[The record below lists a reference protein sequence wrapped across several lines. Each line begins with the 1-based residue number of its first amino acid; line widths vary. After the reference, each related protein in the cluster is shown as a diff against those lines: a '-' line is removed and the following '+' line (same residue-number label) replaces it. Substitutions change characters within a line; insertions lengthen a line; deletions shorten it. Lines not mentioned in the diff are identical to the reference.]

1 MVLPAFFLRS
11 QGLRKLYGQLFA
23 PLLSQLGLTQLE
35 MDILLFLA
43 NNPGKDTARD
53 IVELRH
59 LAKSHVSAGVE
70 SLVERGLLERYY
82 QPGNRKVIH
91 LRLLPAAEEMV
102 EAGREVQRRYAG
114 ILFRDFTPEERRQ
127 LYALLERIA
136 GNVDAALADP
146 PAQIFVTITSLIG
159 ASSSLFSAGPENT
172 GWQAQT

>member
-70 SLVERGLLERYY
+70 SLAERGLLERYY

-146 PAQIFVTITSLIG
+146 PVQK
-159 ASSSLFSAGPENT
+159 
-172 GWQAQT
+172 

>member
-1 MVLPAFFLRS
+1 MLSAFFLRS

-70 SLVERGLLERYY
+70 SLAERGLLERYY

-102 EAGREVQRRYAG
+102 EAGWEVQRRYEG
-114 ILFRDFTPEERRQ
+114 VLFQNFTLEERRQ
-127 LYALLERIA
+127 LDELLERIA
-136 GNVDAALADP
+136 GNVDAALA
-146 PAQIFVTITSLIG
+146 
-159 ASSSLFSAGPENT
+159 GPSVQ
-172 GWQAQT
+172 G

>member
-1 MVLPAFFLRS
+1 M
-11 QGLRKLYGQLFA
+11 
-23 PLLSQLGLTQLE
+23 
-35 MDILLFLA
+35 
-43 NNPGKDTARD
+43 
-53 IVELRH
+53 
-59 LAKSHVSAGVE
+59 
-70 SLVERGLLERYY
+70 VERGLLERYY

-146 PAQIFVTITSLIG
+146 PAQK
-159 ASSSLFSAGPENT
+159 
-172 GWQAQT
+172 